1 MQNDMR
7 VEVLGPYYKI
17 IIKQYEEDSAFERR
31 SIGAYC
37 NGLTKEIVLCDMKSY
52 KGWENEDVE
61 TINACNKE
69 NLRHEIVH
77 AFFNE
82 SGLQDCSFI
91 FDGAWS
97 KNEEMVDWFATQGL
111 KIFNAWKQAD
121 CI

>member
-1 MQNDMR
+1 MFVD
-7 VEVLGPYYKI
+7 VLGTKYEI
-17 IIKQYEEDSAFERR
+17 IVKQYDEDEVFARR

-37 NGLTKEIVLCDMKSY
+37 NGLTKQIVLCDMNSY

-61 TINACNKE
+61 TIEACNKE

-82 SGLQDCSFI
+82 SGLQDSSFI
-91 FDGAWS
+91 YDGAWA
-97 KNEEMVDWFATQGL
+97 KNEEMVDWIALQGM
-111 KIFNAWKQAD
+111 KIYVAWKQAD